1 MSAVPYPSDAQP
13 QYFNDPN
20 QSDVGT
26 EIEVDEEQEMMGNDA
41 AVKRM
46 QSTPPPPSTPN
57 DAPVDPWAF
66 NLFGGDYRSHI
77 DGLAWDHGLKMT
89 SDVDG
94 GIRSKQKVTT
104 DTQKLGEGS
113 FGDVNWTNRR
123 TMHTYKDSDIDLDV
137 GVGAERTRSGN
148 FDGMEYS
155 STITRD
161 VDLGGGLKHK
171 TGQDVADGRL
181 GVAMATKHAEE
192 GKLSQGNFD
201 IEQARRS
208 GHSLDGDWKNTNGR
222 AITGGEYTHFQSDR
236 QRVTEK
242 HDDARTIYKRSQ
254 DSRSRIGA
262 EKGKTGYS
270 VDLQHDMGGAK
281 SLDRQLSMKMVWGTL
296 IRLKVSL
303 TRRVV

>member
-1 MSAVPYPSDAQP
+1 MVVGRLHLPESTFILEPLDLSTPYPFGSAKVLYLVEVFMSSRSIP
-13 QYFNDPN
+13 KRRSAPNNPNDPN

-46 QSTPPPPSTPN
+46 HSTPPPPSTPN

-104 DTQKLGEGS
+104 DTHKLGEGS
-113 FGDVNWTNRR
+113 FGDVNWTNQR

-155 STITRD
+155 STNTRD
-161 VDLGGGLKHK
+161 VDLGGGLEHK

-181 GVAMATKHAEE
+181 GVAMATKHSEE
-192 GKLSQGNFD
+192 GKLSQGNL
-201 IEQARRS
+201 ILSRLVAR
-208 GHSLDGDWKNTNGR
+208 G
-222 AITGGEYTHFQSDR
+222 IP
-236 QRVTEK
+236 
-242 HDDARTIYKRSQ
+242 
-254 DSRSRIGA
+254 
-262 EKGKTGYS
+262 
-270 VDLQHDMGGAK
+270 
-281 SLDRQLSMKMVWGTL
+281 
-296 IRLKVSL
+296 
-303 TRRVV
+303 